1 MVHSNVLFKYPS
13 IYYPIFPFNITVP
26 SINNFRHITAYPN
39 LRMSSNFLIEN
50 DFVHKNTDMWTR
62 TTIKIIKFSMEEK
75 NTNENM

>member
-1 MVHSNVLFKYPS
+1 MFYL
-13 IYYPIFPFNITVP
+13 NIRPYIIQYSLSTLP
-26 SINNFRHITAYPN
+26 YLALINFRHITAYPN
-39 LRMSSNFLIEN
+39 LRMSTNFLIEN